1 MLWIDLSPWN
11 GIVTANQNNVLQTDH
26 LYPLMKHPEGCGLF
40 HDDSGPPIIRPWGL
54 TEWIEENENDVNHTI
69 WPSHSPHLNPVDH
82 LWECSPAPF
91 IFSPLLSWKLQ
102 EGISFERAVV
112 HLPFLVL
119 DTCITMQRCT
129 QKFLAACCLLRW
141 FLLLFVLLLCHKI
154 VSLIILGLLHL
165 FLRLMAIPLSC
176 LFFNRAGSLGGYGYI
191 NISSVSDPWEAQNT
205 EPCKQMTNS
214 HFLTNWARVMA

>member
-1 MLWIDLSPWN
+1 MTLP
-11 GIVTANQNNVLQTDH
+11 
-26 LYPLMKHPEGCGLF
+26 
-40 HDDSGPPIIRPWGL
+40 PPIIRPWGL

-82 LWECSPAPF
+82 LWECSLAPF

-154 VSLIILGLLHL
+154 VSLIILGLCCTCFSGWWPFHYLVY
-165 FLRLMAIPLSC
+165 FSIGQA
-176 LFFNRAGSLGGYGYI
+176 A
-191 NISSVSDPWEAQNT
+191 WEDMGT
-205 EPCKQMTNS
+205 
-214 HFLTNWARVMA
+214 